1 MKIFGLIASLFFT
14 FFSIG
19 QKSYYFSEPSPING
33 KSQTTVDKKWH
44 GKYIVSKGNYV
55 YEVNESGIS
64 MISTT
69 ISSISREEIRE
80 SSKYDVRNNYIFG
93 IVENDS
99 LPCVLENDR
108 YFFGVRNREVIIGV
122 GSKNV
127 LIPSGRVPNE
137 YILNVYE
144 NGYYMPS
151 IIVFE
156 TKKISIS
163 QLDYDYETTVFDFIA
178 EKKSVQSQNLEIV
191 VLKPSTAEF
200 SALLKNTE
208 VFSIKQAYSKTR

>member
-19 QKSYYFSEPSPING
+19 QKSYYFSEPNPSSEQN
-33 KSQTTVDKKWH
+33 QTTVDKKWH
-44 GKYIVSKGNYV
+44 GKYIVSKGNHV

-93 IVENDS
+93 ILENDS

-108 YFFGVRNREVIIGV
+108 YFFGIRNKEVIIGT

-127 LIPSGRVPNE
+127 LRPSGRVANE
-137 YILNVYE
+137 FILNVYE
-144 NGYYMPS
+144 NGYYIPS
-151 IIVFE
+151 IILFE
-156 TKKISIS
+156 TKSISIT
-163 QLDYDYETTVFDFIA
+163 QLDYDYETNVFDFITD
-178 EKKSVQSQNLEIV
+178 KKSVQGQNIEIV
-191 VLKPSTAEF
+191 VMKPNIAEF
-200 SALLKNTE
+200 NSLLKNIE
-208 VFSIKQAYSKTR
+208 VFSIKQVYNKTR